1 MIWDHPGMLRLV
13 GLYCVHTDFCMG
25 RKETER
31 GWYYVGRRKM
41 LCWATKQ
48 KVSDSLFPIQSVCS
62 LEGRLSSCHG
72 SGASWQS
79 DSGRGRPAASQTMA
93 GQQRSLYTLCMHA
106 CVCVRMRREG
116 WGCALLESYI
126 QLKPGPG
133 FSLETC
139 TFERRTGGWGGGL
152 CYIHIQH
159 FPFNQLVWMWKIRVL
174 NMTVGGPYR
183 IEASYRYSTLYRKNP
198 GCNKVQMLN
207 VLNDSYSYITRH
219 TTLKAFLFR
228 GTQGLFDCQGG
239 GTQMDECMQVVGE
252 CFKAQQSRKSLVQF
266 TATRSRWTNE
276 LHLLS
281 NNATLNSN
289 MAFALK

>member
-1 MIWDHPGMLRLV
+1 
-13 GLYCVHTDFCMG
+13 
-25 RKETER
+25 
-31 GWYYVGRRKM
+31 
-41 LCWATKQ
+41 
-48 KVSDSLFPIQSVCS
+48 
-62 LEGRLSSCHG
+62 
-72 SGASWQS
+72 
-79 DSGRGRPAASQTMA
+79 
-93 GQQRSLYTLCMHA
+93 
-106 CVCVRMRREG
+106 
-116 WGCALLESYI
+116 
-126 QLKPGPG
+126 
-133 FSLETC
+133 
-139 TFERRTGGWGGGL
+139 
-152 CYIHIQH
+152 
-159 FPFNQLVWMWKIRVL
+159 
-174 NMTVGGPYR
+174 MTVGGPYR

-228 GTQGLFDCQGG
+228 GTQGLFDCRGG